1 MRRLILF
8 FSLLTL
14 SLGCASSGP
23 SFLSHAFEDDIQ
35 ESRKLI
41 EAGNFKQAADDLSVF
56 LEMAPKNDEARFLRA
71 LAYQN
76 LEQFPAAIK
85 DYETIIKNIRKNNQ
99 KTLSDHTAKSHYNL
113 GMIFAFKLNEP
124 HQALEHFDDYLS
136 LSQASHDS
144 NERDYQVAKIM
155 CSLDHS
161 DSSEKNEDLP
171 TLMIEVGKIQNTLE
185 KRKRLEE
192 ILKTH
197 PNSPVASYVL
207 GQTFESEG
215 KWDEAISTYQNVLK
229 SHPTCGICH
238 EALGNLL
245 LKKKKTMAEGQ
256 NHKKKA
262 QLFMSSK

>member
-192 ILKTH
+192 ILKLLAAVH
-197 PNSPVASYVL
+197 LIHQSSLFLKANSSCKRRHFYQFVTK
-207 GQTFESEG
+207 G
-215 KWDEAISTYQNVLK
+215 ISSLKANFVDSRRNVD
-229 SHPTCGICH
+229 
-238 EALGNLL
+238 
-245 LKKKKTMAEGQ
+245 
-256 NHKKKA
+256 
-262 QLFMSSK
+262 F